1 MIEQSVIDTLIG
13 AASDGRWERILGSI
27 LVALVALT
35 RYVTRD
41 RFSELVGEWISAV
54 SALLGGIGAA
64 LLAGTQ
70 WWHAVLIGLVVLP
83 SSKGFWDRIRDLLPR
98 RECGLPPDSLVLALA
113 VGGAALLSAGCGRCV
128 LERGIVDAL
137 GAGITAAETS
147 IGDDVDEDAR
157 LALRTARGVTIVGDS
172 AVDACELLRDGEE
185 LGWQTWVGLA
195 LEATTGLVEVITGA
209 SDPRADAVPP
219 ELAHAVEVLETEAYR
234 GCL

>member
-1 MIEQSVIDTLIG
+1 MIEENVINTLVG

-27 LVALVALT
+27 LVVLVALT

-41 RFSELVGEWISAV
+41 RFSEHVGAWISAV

-64 LLAGTQ
+64 LLAGTE
-70 WWHAVLIGLVVLP
+70 WWHALLIGLVVLP
-83 SSKGFWDRIRDLLPR
+83 SSKGFWDRIRDLLPKR
-98 RECGLPPDSLVLALA
+98 APGISAAMVLTFATF
-113 VGGAALLSAGCGRCV
+113 GSGCGRCV
-128 LERGIVDAL
+128 LERGVVDAL
-137 GAGITAAETS
+137 GAGIAAAETS

-157 LALRTARGVTIVGDS
+157 LALRTARGVTVVGNS
-172 AVDACELLRDGEE
+172 AVRACEHLRDDEE

-219 ELAHAVEVLETEAYR
+219 ELAHAVQVLETEAYR

>member
-13 AASDGRWERILGSI
+13 AASEGRWERILGSI
-27 LVALVALT
+27 LIALVALI

-41 RFSELVGEWISAV
+41 RFSQQVGAWISAV
-54 SALLGGIGAA
+54 SAILGGIGAA
-64 LLAGTQ
+64 LLAGAE
-70 WWHAVLIGLVVLP
+70 WWHALLIGLVVLP
-83 SSKGFWDRIRDLLPR
+83 SSKGFWDRIRDLLPKR
-98 RECGLPPDSLVLALA
+98 GAGVSAAMVLAFA
-113 VGGAALLSAGCGRCV
+113 SFGSGCGRCV

-137 GAGITAAETS
+137 GAGIAAAETS

-157 LALRTARGVTIVGDS
+157 LALRSARGVTIVGDS
-172 AVDACELLRDGEE
+172 AVGACERLRDGEE

-209 SDPRADAVPP
+209 SDSRAEAVPP